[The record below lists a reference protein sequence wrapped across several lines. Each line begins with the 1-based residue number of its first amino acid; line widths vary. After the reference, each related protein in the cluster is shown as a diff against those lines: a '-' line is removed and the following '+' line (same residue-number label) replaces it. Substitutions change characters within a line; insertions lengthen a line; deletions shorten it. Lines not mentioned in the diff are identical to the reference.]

1 MINNTKTEEDLMNL
15 KGFSSRPKVHGFLG
29 NLWFH
34 SLRNRYPWEYLLFSQ
49 DNNNQDYYRNQIKA
63 KIERSFNK
71 KIALLV
77 NQTLTQG
84 DVDEL
89 NSILIKLQVL
99 CKPTQESS
107 NELNSMLKK
116 LKSLRKPNLPNK

>member
-71 KIALLV
+71 KIELIV
-77 NQTLTQG
+77 SGTLTQES
-84 DVDEL
+84 VDEL
-89 NSILIKLQVL
+89 NSILK
-99 CKPTQESS
+99 
-107 NELNSMLKK
+107 ELKN
-116 LKSLRKPNLPNK
+116 LRKPNLPNK

>member
-1 MINNTKTEEDLMNL
+1 MIFKTKTEEDLMNL
-15 KGFSSRPKVHGFLG
+15 KGFSSRPKVHGSIC

-71 KIALLV
+71 KIELIV
-77 NQTLTQG
+77 SGTLTQET
-84 DVDEL
+84 VDEL
-89 NSILIKLQVL
+89 NSILK
-99 CKPTQESS
+99 
-107 NELNSMLKK
+107 ELRN
-116 LKSLRKPNLPNK
+116 LRKPNIDPRIGR

>member
-1 MINNTKTEEDLMNL
+1 MIFKTKTEEDLMNL
-15 KGFSSRPKVHGFLG
+15 KGFSSRPKVHGSIC

-71 KIALLV
+71 KIELIV
-77 NQTLTQG
+77 SGTLTQET
-84 DVDEL
+84 VDEL
-89 NSILIKLQVL
+89 NSILK
-99 CKPTQESS
+99 
-107 NELNSMLKK
+107 ELKN
-116 LKSLRKPNLPNK
+116 LRKPNLPNK

>member
-1 MINNTKTEEDLMNL
+1 MIFKTKTEEDLMNL

-71 KIALLV
+71 KIELIV
-77 NQTLTQG
+77 SGTLTQET
-84 DVDEL
+84 VDEL
-89 NSILIKLQVL
+89 NSILK
-99 CKPTQESS
+99 
-107 NELNSMLKK
+107 ELKN
-116 LKSLRKPNLPNK
+116 LRKPNIDPRIGR

>member
-15 KGFSSRPKVHGFLG
+15 KGFSSRPKVHGSIC

-63 KIERSFNK
+63 KIERSINK
-71 KIALLV
+71 KIELIV
-77 NQTLTQG
+77 SGTLTQET
-84 DVDEL
+84 VDEL
-89 NSILIKLQVL
+89 NSMLIKLQVL
-99 CKPTQESS
+99 S
-107 NELNSMLKK
+107 K
-116 LKSLRKPNLPNK
+116 LNLPNESKIRYARNN

>member
-1 MINNTKTEEDLMNL
+1 MIFKTKTEEDLMNL
-15 KGFSSRPKVHGFLG
+15 KGFSSRPKVHGSIC

-71 KIALLV
+71 KIELIV
-77 NQTLTQG
+77 SGTLTQET
-84 DVDEL
+84 VDEL
-89 NSILIKLQVL
+89 NSILK
-99 CKPTQESS
+99 
-107 NELNSMLKK
+107 ELKN
-116 LKSLRKPNLPNK
+116 LRKPNIDSRIRR